1 MLTCSHTYQRVE
13 QFMTS
18 RNWTPDFSA
27 LQPSFDLA
35 IAEDIGDG
43 DHSALSCLDQ
53 EKRGKARLL
62 IKEKGVIAGVALAQ
76 HLFKYIDP
84 TAEITVF
91 IEDGSTIAPGDVVL
105 EVEGNAIKL
114 LQSERL
120 VLNYMQRLS
129 GIATSASHYAAM
141 VAHTKC
147 TVLDTRKTTPGLR
160 ILEKWAVQLGGGGN
174 HRMGLYDMIMLKDNH
189 IDFAGGIV
197 PAVDRVRR
205 YLKSKGKDLKIEVE
219 TRDLDEVR
227 EALEAGA
234 DRIML
239 DNFTPEQTKEAVAL
253 IGERSETES
262 SGGITKET
270 LVSYAECGVDFI
282 SIGALTH
289 QIASLDMSLKAIEE

>member
-1 MLTCSHTYQRVE
+1 
-13 QFMTS
+13 MTS
-18 RNWTPDFSA
+18 RNWTPDFRA

-43 DHSALSCLDQ
+43 DHSALSCLDSQ
-53 EKRGKARLL
+53 KRGKARLL
-62 IKEKGVIAGVALAQ
+62 IKEQGIIAGVALAE
-76 HLFKYIDP
+76 HLFKHIDP
-84 TAEITVF
+84 SADLKIF
-91 IEDGSTIAPGDVVL
+91 IQDGNKIEPGDIVL

-141 VAHTKC
+141 VAHTNC

-189 IDFAGGIV
+189 IDFAGGIL
-197 PAVDRVRR
+197 PAVERVRA
-205 YLKSKGKDLKIEVE
+205 YLSSKNKDLKIEVE
-219 TRDLDEVR
+219 TRDLNEVN
-227 EALEAGA
+227 EALKAGV

-239 DNFTPEQTKEAVAL
+239 DNFTLESTKEAVAL
-253 IGERSETES
+253 IGDRAETES

>member
-1 MLTCSHTYQRVE
+1 
-13 QFMTS
+13 MTS
-18 RNWTPDFSA
+18 RNWTPDFKA
-27 LQPSFDLA
+27 LQPSFDLS

-43 DHSALSCLDQ
+43 DHSALSCLDVQ
-53 EKRGKARLL
+53 KRGKARLL
-62 IKEKGVIAGVALAQ
+62 IKESGIIAGVALAE

-84 TAEITVF
+84 SADIKVF
-91 IEDGSTIAPGDVVL
+91 IEDGSKIEPGDIVL

-129 GIATSASHYAAM
+129 GIATSASQYAAL

-160 ILEKWAVQLGGGGN
+160 TLEKWAVQLGGGGN

-189 IDFAGGIV
+189 IDFAGGIL
-197 PAVDRVRR
+197 PAVKRVRD

-219 TRDLDEVR
+219 TRDLNEVR
-227 EALEAGA
+227 EALNAGV

-239 DNFTPEQTKEAVAL
+239 DNFTPAQTIEAVAL
-253 IGERSETES
+253 IGNQAETES

>member
-1 MLTCSHTYQRVE
+1 
-13 QFMTS
+13 
-18 RNWTPDFSA
+18 
-27 LQPSFDLA
+27 
-35 IAEDIGDG
+35 
-43 DHSALSCLDQ
+43 LSCLDVQ
-53 EKRGKARLL
+53 KRGKARLL
-62 IKEKGVIAGVALAQ
+62 IKESGIIAGVALAE

-84 TAEITVF
+84 SADTKVF
-91 IEDGSTIAPGDVVL
+91 IEDGSKIEPGDIVL

-129 GIATSASHYAAM
+129 GIATSASQYAAL

-160 ILEKWAVQLGGGGN
+160 TLEKWAVQLGGGGN

-189 IDFAGGIV
+189 IDFAGGIL
-197 PAVDRVRR
+197 PAVKRVRD

-219 TRDLDEVR
+219 TRDLNEVR
-227 EALEAGA
+227 EALNAGV

-239 DNFTPEQTKEAVAL
+239 DNFTPAQTIEAVAL
-253 IGERSETES
+253 IGNQAETES